1 MIIGIVAV
9 DRQGAIGKDG
19 KLPWHYSADMKHFK
33 ETTIGHACVMG
44 RRTWLTLKKPLKER
58 LNIVLSRQGEVK
70 GHGDAETRGHGDAET
85 RGHGDAET
93 RGHGDAETRGHGDAE
108 TSQGSVITLKDVDS
122 VLVLA
127 PYLRCD
133 LFVIGGAQVYR
144 SFLPYI
150 EKWIVTEVP
159 LTVEG
164 ADVFVPESYLEEFIK
179 TDSKEI
185 DSDLSVSYYVRSRE
199 RDI

>member
-9 DRQGAIGKDG
+9 DRKGAIGKGG

-33 ETTIGHACVMG
+33 ETTVGHACVMG
-44 RRTWLTLKKPLKER
+44 RRTWVTLKKPLKER
-58 LNIVLSRQGEVK
+58 LNIVLSRQTEGRGDGEISK
-70 GHGDAETRGHGDAET
+70 D
-85 RGHGDAET
+85 
-93 RGHGDAETRGHGDAE
+93 
-108 TSQGSVITLKDVDS
+108 SVITLRDVRS
-122 VLVLA
+122 VLSLA
-127 PYLRCD
+127 NYLRCD

-164 ADVFVPESYLEEFIK
+164 ADVFVPENYLDGFQRVGSKQLEEGLMVGFYEK
-179 TDSKEI
+179 T
-185 DSDLSVSYYVRSRE
+185 
-199 RDI
+199 